1 MKTSK
6 YILNVTYGMFNLLK
20 QAGKFYTV
28 GATGVLIN
36 LGIIFVLTHFLGLW
50 YIFSA
55 AVGIVVS
62 VTTNFLGNKH
72 WTFGSK
78 RKFLKEYLIFWMVS
92 LLGTGLQLSFLYIFT
107 EFAHLF
113 YLLSALFAIGIAS
126 LANFTLN
133 KFWTFR
139 GF

>member
-1 MKTSK
+1 MLK
-6 YILNVTYGMFNLLK
+6 LAK
-20 QAGKFYTV
+20 QAVKFYMV
-28 GATGVLIN
+28 GATGVAVN

-50 YIFSA
+50 YILSA
-55 AVGIVVS
+55 AVGIAVS

-72 WTFGSK
+72 WTFESK
-78 RKFLKEYLIFWMVS
+78 RKFLKEYLMFWMVS
-92 LLGTGLQLSFLYIFT
+92 LLGTGLQLGFLYVFT
-107 EFAHLF
+107 EFAQLF
-113 YLLSALFAIGIAS
+113 YLISAMIAIAIAS